1 MTDDDSSAPDRQRH
15 EALTADQVSDWLSR
29 HPDFFEGRE
38 TLLASLHISHP
49 QTGGAVS
56 LVERLIATLRARTE
70 QAEGQQQ
77 ALLNAARHHDQQAG
91 AMQALVLSLLQAESS
106 DALAQTLTAELGERF
121 GVQHL
126 ALWRQLAPGEWPQ
139 PPTHE
144 LDDDTDRWLASTLC
158 GASDTL
164 TLDSATAERLLPGAA
179 LNEGRCAVIRLA
191 LGDRHGYLVLAHS
204 GKATLPWVMA
214 TENMTWLGE
223 VMSRLLLRTPS

>member
-1 MTDDDSSAPDRQRH
+1 MTDDHRALEPEDSRTL
-15 EALTADQVSDWLSR
+15 EAEQVSDWLSR

-38 TLLASLHISHP
+38 ALLSLMQIPHP
-49 QTGGAVS
+49 QTGDAVS

-70 QAEGQQQ
+70 QAEGQHQ
-77 ALLNAARHHDQQAG
+77 ALLNAARQYDQQAG
-91 AMQALVLSLLQAESS
+91 AMRALVLSLLQAESP

-121 GVQHL
+121 DVQHL
-126 ALWRQLAPGEWPQ
+126 ALWRQLSSGEWPQ

-144 LDDDTDRWLASTLC
+144 LDDDTDQWIASKLC
-158 GASDTL
+158 CARDTL

-204 GKATLPWVMA
+204 DKATLPWVMA